1 MRWVVVTL
9 IVLLALLQHRL
20 WVGEGS
26 LAELHA
32 LRAQMAAQEAELAQL
47 RDRNS
52 ALAAEVDDLKTG
64 LSAMEERARSELGMI
79 QRGEVFLQ
87 VIEKPLQS
95 EEQ

>member
-9 IVLLALLQHRL
+9 IALFALLQYRL

-32 LRAQMAAQEAELAQL
+32 LRAQMAAQEVELAQL
-47 RDRNS
+47 RARNS
-52 ALAAEVDDLKTG
+52 DLAAEVDDLKTG

-87 VIEKPLQS
+87 VIEKPLEPEGQ
-95 EEQ
+95 

>member
-9 IVLLALLQHRL
+9 IALFALLQYRL

-47 RDRNS
+47 RARNS
-52 ALAAEVDDLKTG
+52 DLAAEVDDLKTG

-87 VIEKPLQS
+87 VIEKPLEPEGQ
-95 EEQ
+95 